1 MARHPA
7 FSRALNQG
15 ASHLGTRRCYRRPL
29 QRFLALHTLR
39 PSSGARL
46 PGIEGVRAVAACSIL
61 LWHSWLYSSPSGT
74 PVDRALLS
82 HVVPDLQYG
91 VILFFTL
98 SGFLLYRPFAAVVLR
113 NEHQLGFSRY
123 LRNRAL
129 RILPAYW
136 FVLLVAAAAFDGLL
150 VRRHGELVAGSFHNG
165 QDVARTATLTQNYS
179 PKTVGT
185 GLAPAWSLAVEVV
198 FYLVLPVLAFGAWA
212 LAKRAHS
219 RRGRRIA
226 ALAPAVILLCVGWSG
241 KAVAARVFPGAPAQW
256 GATWHTVVE
265 LSFWGMADL
274 FSFGMIL
281 AVLFVEVEDRVL
293 RLPRGW
299 RPATAFAAV
308 ALYVAVSVGT
318 ANEQLSY
325 LPSNTV
331 VALAATLALAAVTLP
346 TAARERRTRVQR
358 CLESAP
364 FFAVGTISYS
374 IFLWQVPLIFWLR
387 AHHLVLG
394 GRGGL
399 IVNTLL
405 LFTLTLVLS
414 LATYL
419 FIEAPALRMK
429 ARRARSD
436 APTAPLPAA

>member
-1 MARHPA
+1 
-7 FSRALNQG
+7 
-15 ASHLGTRRCYRRPL
+15 L
-29 QRFLALHTLR
+29 QRFLALHSLR
-39 PSSGARL
+39 PSSGTRL

-61 LWHSWLYSSPSGT
+61 LWHSWLYSSPNGT

-82 HVVPDLQYG
+82 HAVPDLQYG

-113 NEHQLGFSRY
+113 NEQGLGISRY

-136 FVLLVAAAAFDGLL
+136 FVLLIAGSAFDGLL
-150 VRRHGELVAGSFHNG
+150 IRRHGELVPGSFNGG
-165 QDVARTATLTQNYS
+165 QDVARTVTLTQNYT

-185 GLAPAWSLAVEVV
+185 GLGPAWSLAVEVV
-198 FYLVLPVLAFGAWA
+198 FYLVLPVVALGAWA
-212 LAKRAHS
+212 LAKRARS
-219 RRGRRIA
+219 RSGRRVA
-226 ALAPAVILLCVGWSG
+226 VLAPAVVLLCLGWSG
-241 KAVAARVFPGAPAQW
+241 KAAAAKVFPGPPAQW

-274 FSFGMIL
+274 FCFGMLL
-281 AVLFVEVEDRVL
+281 AVLFVEVEDRVVN
-293 RLPRGW
+293 LPRRW
-299 RPATAFAAV
+299 RPATGFAAI
-308 ALYVAVSVGT
+308 ALYVAVSAGT

-325 LPSNTV
+325 RPSNTV
-331 VALAATLALAAVTLP
+331 VALAATLALALVVLP
-346 TAARERRTRVQR
+346 TAARERRTTLQR
-358 CLESAP
+358 CLESPP

-374 IFLWQVPLIFWLR
+374 IFLWQVPVIFWLR
-387 AHHLVLG
+387 AHHLVLA

-405 LFTLTLVLS
+405 LLAVTLALS

-419 FIEAPALRMK
+419 FVEAPALRMK

-436 APTAPLPAA
+436 APTATVPAA